1 MEVSKELIMN
11 KSQNSRWKS
20 LGAKTSVAILITAA
34 LLMMM
39 LSAVQSY
46 FARQQIRAN
55 LERNT
60 EKELVIKTQKIKY
73 SLESVESALQNHLYD
88 IEQSLPY
95 PDSLFSVT
103 RRIVEQNPD
112 FDGCCIAMIPD
123 YYPEKGRLFQP
134 CSYRNGQTIDTYMY
148 DVEKYDYTQI
158 DYFYFAVDNDT
169 AYWSEPYRDPDD
181 SLVTLV
187 TYNFPVHDQNN
198 RVVAILGVDINTEW
212 LGYVLNSHDQYLSSY
227 ELLLSGKGR
236 LICGPDAAD
245 VKHQEVKEMVEMIN
259 DTTLERSLSQ
269 SGRCTILTFIDK
281 EDGEKGYVFYK
292 TPHLIAPWQI
302 AIICYDDE
310 VFAPLKKMRRRNIL
324 LTLLGMLIL
333 SFIIMRSA
341 RSIYK
346 LRDANAEKERIDSEL
361 MIAKNIQMNMLP
373 KTYPPFPD
381 RNDLDI
387 YGSLVPAK
395 MVGGDLYDFF
405 IRDEKLYFCIG
416 DVSGKSVP
424 AALVMAVTHSLFLSI
439 SSHESNPARIMQSIN
454 ESLCRSNESNMFV
467 TFFIG
472 VLDLPTGIMRYCN
485 AGHNPPLIVK
495 GDSIEPL
502 PAKANMPLGVIDD
515 KDYLLQQL
523 CVKPETM
530 ILLYTDGLT
539 EAKSLNSQRLGFKR
553 TLEAVKECH
562 DATAMQ
568 LIDTLTQKVNAFVEG
583 AEPSDDLTLL
593 AIRYTPKE
601 ESWTLSRSITLENDV
616 SQVTEL
622 NRFVQSVTEELQLG
636 KPLPKQIK
644 LAVEEVVVNIM
655 EYAYMPDT
663 KGIVKVEAMA
673 NDKLLRFILTDSG
686 RPFDPTS
693 ISRADTTLT
702 VEDRPIGGLGILL
715 VRNLMDSINYE
726 RANGQN
732 ILRIEKKI

>member
-1 MEVSKELIMN
+1 MN
-11 KSQNSRWKS
+11 KSQNSRWKA

-55 LERNT
+55 LELNT

-103 RRIVEQNPD
+103 RRIVEQNPN

-236 LICGPDAAD
+236 LICGPDAVD

-292 TPHLIAPWQI
+292 TSHLIAPWQI

-454 ESLCRSNESNMFV
+454 ESLCHSNESNMFV

-495 GDSIEPL
+495 GDSVEFL
-502 PAKANMPLGVIDD
+502 PAKANLPMGVIDD
-515 KDYLLQQL
+515 KDYLLQQET
-523 CVKPETM
+523 VEPETM
-530 ILLYTDGLT
+530 IVLYTDGLT
-539 EAKSLNSQRLGFKR
+539 EAKNLKRKQFGVERTFKD
-553 TLEAVKECH
+553 VKECH
-562 DATAMQ
+562 DATAKQ
-568 LIDTLTQKVNAFVEG
+568 LIESITKKVNAFVGE

-663 KGIVKVEAMA
+663 KGIVKVEALA

>member
-1 MEVSKELIMN
+1 MKKTQKI
-11 KSQNSRWKS
+11 RWTA

-34 LLMMM
+34 LLMLA

-46 FARQQIRAN
+46 YARKEIRAN

-60 EKELVIKTQKIKY
+60 ELDLFIKAQKIKY
-73 SLESVESALQNHLYD
+73 SLEAVENALQNHIDD
-88 IEQSLPY
+88 IERSLPY

-134 CSYRNGQTIDTYMY
+134 CSYRDGKTINTYLY

-158 DYFYFAVDNDT
+158 AYFNFAVDNDT

-181 SLVTLV
+181 SSVILV
-187 TYNFPVHDQNN
+187 TYNFPVHDPSG
-198 RVVAILGVDINTEW
+198 RVVALLGVDLDAAW
-212 LGYVLNSHDQYLSSY
+212 LGDVLNAHGLFPSSY
-227 ELLLSGKGR
+227 NLLLSGKGR
-236 LICGPDAAD
+236 LICGPNPAE
-245 VKHQEVKEMVEMIN
+245 VKHQDVKDMVAMIN
-259 DTTLERSLSQ
+259 DSTLNRYLSHTGK
-269 SGRCTILTFIDK
+269 STILAFVDK
-281 EDGEKGYVFYK
+281 EDGEKGHVSYNSPK
-292 TPHLIAPWQI
+292 MIAPWQI
-302 AIICYDDE
+302 ATVNYDEE
-310 VFAPLKKMRRRNIL
+310 VFAPLIQTRRRNIV
-324 LTLLGMLIL
+324 LTLMGLLIL
-333 SFIIMRSA
+333 AFIIHRSA
-341 RSIYK
+341 QSIYK
-346 LRDANAEKERIDSEL
+346 LRDANAEKQRIDSEL

-373 KTYPPFPD
+373 ETYPPFPD

-439 SSHESNPARIMQSIN
+439 SSHESHPARIMQGIN
-454 ESLCRSNESNMFV
+454 ESLCRGNESNMFV

-472 VLDLPTGIMRYCN
+472 VLDLPTGLLRYCN
-485 AGHNPPLIVK
+485 AGHNPPLTIIGELV
-495 GDSIEPL
+495 EPL
-502 PAKANMPLGVIDD
+502 PAKANLPMGVIAEF
-515 KDYLLQQL
+515 DYMMQQTR
-523 CVKPETM
+523 VEPETM
-530 ILLYTDGLT
+530 IVLYTDGLT
-539 EAKSLNSQRLGFKR
+539 EAKNMDRKQFGLEK
-553 TLEAVKECH
+553 TLKILEKCH
-562 DATAMQ
+562 DATATQ
-568 LIDTLTQKVNAFVEG
+568 LIQTLTKKVDAFVGE

-601 ESWTLSRSITLENDV
+601 ESWTLSRSITLDNDV
-616 SQVTEL
+616 AQVTEL
-622 NRFVQSVTEELQLG
+622 NQFVQSVTEELQLD
-636 KPLPKQIK
+636 KALSRRIK

-655 EYAYMPDT
+655 NYAYVADV
-663 KGIVKVEAMA
+663 KGQVKVEAMA
-673 NDKLLRFILTDSG
+673 NDERLRFILTDSG
-686 RPFDPTS
+686 RSFDPTAV
-693 ISRADTTLT
+693 SRADTTLT

-726 RANGQN
+726 RIDGQN
-732 ILRIEKKI
+732 ILRIEKKF

>member
-1 MEVSKELIMN
+1 MN
-11 KSQNSRWKS
+11 KSQNSRWKA

-55 LERNT
+55 LERDT

-103 RRIVEQNPD
+103 RRIVEQNPN

-158 DYFYFAVDNDT
+158 GYFYFAVDNDT

-212 LGYVLNSHDQYLSSY
+212 LGYVLNSYDQYLSSY

-236 LICGPDAAD
+236 LICGPDAVD

-292 TPHLIAPWQI
+292 TSHLIAPWQI

-454 ESLCRSNESNMFV
+454 ESLCRGNESNMFV

-495 GDSIEPL
+495 GDSIESL

-515 KDYLLQQL
+515 KDYLLQQI
-523 CVKPETM
+523 CVEPETM
-530 ILLYTDGLT
+530 IVLYTDGLT

-553 TLEAVKECH
+553 TLEAVKECR

-568 LIDTLTQKVNAFVEG
+568 LIDTLTQKVNVFVDG

-616 SQVTEL
+616 SQVTDL

-663 KGIVKVEAMA
+663 KGIVKVEALA